1 MQVAKKH
8 MKRCST
14 SLIISK
20 VKSRSIMGYH
30 LTHVRMTVS
39 KIQQITTWK
48 RMQRK
53 QDAHALLVGMEMG
66 AAIKENMEVPRKI
79 KNRTTT

>member
-1 MQVAKKH
+1 
-8 MKRCST
+8 
-14 SLIISK
+14 
-20 VKSRSIMGYH
+20 
-30 LTHVRMTVS
+30 MTVS

-66 AAIKENMEVPRKI
+66 AAITENMEVPRKI